1 MPAAEKFIQTHVK
14 IRQNRLV
21 KQKSKD
27 SISKDSEKEKD
38 VPTKMMLRARLHLKE
53 IPVNLT
59 ARVPSNESILE
70 QQLKKQSHK
79 KKPKKK
85 LDREEAEA
93 QEEVRAGYYR

>member
-27 SISKDSEKEKD
+27 LEKEKD